1 MAIRVTV
8 VRGIGA
14 IICLFSMAFGALA
27 MNDVLFGTMTMGTLG
42 AAVVGVILAILG
54 AVTRNIH
61 EHEECLY
68 SHDHHQK
75 CMNCG
80 RRVTDPKCCNN

>member
-8 VRGIGA
+8 VRGIGV

-27 MNDVLFGTMTMGTLG
+27 VNDMLFGTMTMGTLG

-54 AVTRNIH
+54 AVARNIH

-68 SHDHHQK
+68 SHDQHKK
-75 CMNCG
+75 CNNCG
-80 RRVTDPKCCNN
+80 RRTTDPKCCNN